1 MRDYANKEKSR
12 ITAGAVCAIVIVVFL
27 AVVALAFLWTAA

>member
-1 MRDYANKEKSR
+1 MRAYTNKEKSK
-12 ITAGAVCAIVIVVFL
+12 ITAGAVCAVVIVVFL